1 MLDRVKNG
9 SPYVAVKRRVLQN
22 ENNKEGL
29 TCLWAEH
36 TQHTHTHGRYEVF
49 PAMTIQLG
57 SGMFSQRESI

>member
-9 SPYVAVKRRVLQN
+9 SPYLAVKRCVLQN

-36 TQHTHTHGRYEVF
+36 THGRYEVF

-57 SGMFSQRESI
+57 SGIFSQRESI